1 MLKGIDISVWQ
12 GKIDWSEVAKD
23 ENVKFAILRAGYG
36 MYTSQKDDRFE
47 EYYAGCKRYNIPVG
61 AYWFSYATT
70 KQEINF
76 LMEKYTLFSF
86 SLSIMRP

>member
-36 MYTSQKDDRFE
+36 MYASQKDDRFASVI
-47 EYYAGCKRYNIPVG
+47 YRDSVFDSAVDYFTDCA
-61 AYWFSYATT
+61 
-70 KQEINF
+70 
-76 LMEKYTLFSF
+76 LH
-86 SLSIMRP
+86 